1 MKKILVAISSLLLLQ
16 ACGPSTKITKS
27 WRDPTST
34 INPQTFSKVV
44 VSAFIKDESGRRTV
58 EDELVKRLNGKA
70 TASYTMDFKSLDT
83 SNGSRAIEEKLKS
96 EGFDGALV
104 MRLVDVEK
112 ELNYVPGST
121 YPTYYG
127 RYGGYYGYAYGAYGS
142 PGYYQEDKVYT
153 IETNIYSL
161 KTDKLMWSGTT
172 ATTNPSN
179 LNKTINEIAD
189 VIVEKMVS
197 EGFLTK

>member
-1 MKKILVAISSLLLLQ
+1 MKKILIAASFLLVLQ

-27 WRDPTST
+27 WRDPESS
-34 INPQTFSKVV
+34 INPQTFSKVII
-44 VSAFIKDESGRRTV
+44 SAFIRDESGRRTV
-58 EDELVKRLNGKA
+58 EDELVKRLNGKGV
-70 TASYTMDFKSLDT
+70 ASYTMNFSGLDT
-83 SNGSRAIEEKLKS
+83 TAGSTALQDKLKS
-96 EGFDGALV
+96 EGFDGAIV

-112 ELNYVPGST
+112 EVNYVPGTT

-127 RYGGYYGYAYGAYGS
+127 RYGGYYGGYYGYGS
-142 PGYYQEDKVYT
+142 PGYYQEDKVYNV
-153 IETNIYSL
+153 ETNIYSL

-189 VIVEKMVS
+189 VIADKMRQ
-197 EGFLTK
+197 EGFLKTQ

>member
-1 MKKILVAISSLLLLQ
+1 M
-16 ACGPSTKITKS
+16 
-27 WRDPTST
+27 
-34 INPQTFSKVV
+34 
-44 VSAFIKDESGRRTV
+44 